1 MLASSIFITADSLH
15 TAPLYDAKGKLT
27 FFIGGQINCS
37 TTIRSNTDVLRI
49 LSMSDDAED
58 DRDTASEIQPPK
70 STRRGLFGFSRKES
84 TPQVPQSTKNVE
96 VRDAGMEPALL
107 KQIEKMNFRSQ
118 MELFYT
124 AYSKYLII
132 KYDSFNIQ
140 HYSQGVVDLLGI
152 SNKSGHEFVGNNVF
166 KFLAQHTTALPR
178 EFKSKVQYALKHG
191 QAISASINLFTL
203 RSITKKRDDK
213 FFTHW
218 TPTKDENGQV
228 RYVVVTLSSSL
239 YE

>member
-1 MLASSIFITADSLH
+1 MISRVFILVDLCYA
-15 TAPLYDAKGKLT
+15 APLYDARGKLT
-27 FFIGGQINCS
+27 FFIGGQVNCS

-49 LSMSDDAED
+49 LSMSDDVEE
-58 DRDTASEIQPPK
+58 DRDTTSELQAPK
-70 STRRGLFGFSRKES
+70 ATKRGLFGFSKKDY
-84 TPQVPQSTKNVE
+84 TPQMPKSTKNVE
-96 VRDAGMEPALL
+96 VREAGMEPGLL

-124 AYSKYLII
+124 AYSKYVVI

-152 SNKSGHEFVGNNVF
+152 SNQTDYEFVGTNVF

-178 EFKSKVQYALKHG
+178 EFKSKVQYAMKHR
-191 QAISASINLFTL
+191 QAISASINLFTI
-203 RSITKKRDDK
+203 RSITKKSDDK

-218 TPTKDENGQV
+218 TPTKDEHGQV
-228 RYVVVTLSSSL
+228 RFIIVTLSSSL
-239 YE
+239 YD